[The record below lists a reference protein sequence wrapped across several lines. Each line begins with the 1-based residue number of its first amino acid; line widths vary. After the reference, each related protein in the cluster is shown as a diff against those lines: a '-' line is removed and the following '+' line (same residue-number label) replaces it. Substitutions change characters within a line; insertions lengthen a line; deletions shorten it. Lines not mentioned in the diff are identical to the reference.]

1 VWGSGGET
9 ADPVGSGPSVPGFA
23 TRGIEHPSTYY
34 YRRVHTDA
42 VLAVDAVRTFASV
55 DSTRIAVCGGS
66 QGGGIA
72 LAVAGLRDDLAAVLP
87 DVPFLCHFE
96 RAVGL
101 TDSDPYNEIVR
112 YLAVHRDLTDQTFRT
127 LSYFD
132 GVNFAARA
140 SAPALFSV
148 ALMDPVCPPSTV
160 FAAHN
165 NYAGDSSI
173 EVYGFNEHE
182 GGQGQHWRKQAKWLR
197 EKLAVPRSAT

>member
-1 VWGSGGET
+1 M
-9 ADPVGSGPSVPGFA
+9 

-34 YRRVHTDA
+34 YRRVLTDA
-42 VLAVDAVRTFASV
+42 VRAVDVVCGFAQV
-55 DSTRIAVCGGS
+55 DASRVAVCGGS

-72 LAVAGLRDDLAAVLP
+72 LAVAGLHGDVVATLP

-112 YLAVHRDLTDQTFRT
+112 YLAVHRELSEQTFRT

-132 GVNFAARA
+132 GLSFAARA
-140 SAPALFSV
+140 TAPSIFSV
-148 ALMDPVCPPSTV
+148 GLLDPICPPSTV

-165 NYAGDSSI
+165 NYAGNSTI
-173 EVYGFNEHE
+173 EIYEFNEHE
-182 GGQGQHWRKQAKWLR
+182 GGQGQHWRKQARWLR
-197 EKLAVPRSAT
+197 EQLA